1 MSFREIIPF
10 VLAAVGGIGGL
21 ANALAGME
29 MVDALNT
36 KRPADNQIPNPPVT
50 RTEFAW
56 FLKNPGFGYWGC
68 RRKYRDQF
76 LHGKSALVAE
86 REHALD
92 VLFFHCRCLGLCK
105 GALMSITRRTR

>member
-1 MSFREIIPF
+1 MSFPEIIPF

-56 FLKNPGFGYWGC
+56 FLKNPGFGYW
-68 RRKYRDQF
+68 
-76 LHGKSALVAE
+76 VAGGNIATNFRTE
-86 REHALD
+86 ICSR
-92 VLFFHCRCLGLCK
+92 G
-105 GALMSITRRTR
+105 RTRACSGCFVFSLPLLGPL

>member
-1 MSFREIIPF
+1 MSFPEIIPF

-76 LHGKSALVAE
+76 PHGNLLSWQNASMLWMFC
-86 REHALD
+86 
-92 VLFFHCRCLGLCK
+92 FFIAAAWAFVR
-105 GALMSITRRTR
+105 AR